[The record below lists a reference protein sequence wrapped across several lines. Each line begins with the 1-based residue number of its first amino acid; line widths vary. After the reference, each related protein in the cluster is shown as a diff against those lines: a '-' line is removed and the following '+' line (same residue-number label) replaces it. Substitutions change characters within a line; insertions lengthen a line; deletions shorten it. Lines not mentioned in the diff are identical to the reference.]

1 MLVAATALIVSCNSG
16 SPKEK
21 LIGTWKLRDIA
32 NTGDS
37 IIETATFSKSNSL
50 LLKTTINGKIADT
63 TICSYEL
70 SPDKKYL
77 ISKIDTSTY
86 RFEIIKITKEVLELR
101 PVEKM
106 NVAHY
111 IRYEN

>member
-1 MLVAATALIVSCNSG
+1 MSCDGG
-16 SPKEK
+16 SPKEN
-21 LIGTWKLRDIA
+21 LIGTWKLKDMA
-32 NTGDS
+32 NRGDS
-37 IIETATFSKSNSL
+37 IIETATFSKTNTL

-63 TICSYEL
+63 TNCSYDL
-70 SPDKKYL
+70 SADNRYL
-77 ISKIDTSTY
+77 ISKMDTSTY
-86 RFEIIKITKEVLELR
+86 RFEIIKLTKDILELR